1 MSCIAPDD
9 DEVPITGKIKGIK
22 LNIRRNTGSV
32 MKNVLLI
39 FISYHFAL
47 LFSGWTWS
55 DSMVALVCS
64 RSGTIGPK
72 FWTLILSNEN
82 FL

>member
-22 LNIRRNTGSV
+22 LNIRRNIGSV

-39 FISYHFAL
+39 FTSY
-47 LFSGWTWS
+47 
-55 DSMVALVCS
+55 
-64 RSGTIGPK
+64 
-72 FWTLILSNEN
+72 
-82 FL
+82 